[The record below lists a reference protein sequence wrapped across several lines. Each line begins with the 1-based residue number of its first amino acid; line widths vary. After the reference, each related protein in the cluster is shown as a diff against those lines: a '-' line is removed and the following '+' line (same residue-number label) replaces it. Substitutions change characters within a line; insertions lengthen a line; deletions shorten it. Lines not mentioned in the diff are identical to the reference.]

1 MILFIFFFDL
11 LVQLQEQVEDMN
23 IALMLIYLVINLC

>member
-1 MILFIFFFDL
+1 MILFIFSFDL